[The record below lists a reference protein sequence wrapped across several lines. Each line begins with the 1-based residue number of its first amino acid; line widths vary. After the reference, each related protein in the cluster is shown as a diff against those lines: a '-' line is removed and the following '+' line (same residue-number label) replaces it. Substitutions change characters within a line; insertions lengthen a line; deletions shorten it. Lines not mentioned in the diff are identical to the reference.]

1 MEMHLIIL
9 ALLFGGAGFSVWY
22 STQMKKANLCE
33 LERKL
38 DLQRFELT
46 GGLGKATAAGVWKGT
61 RIWVEALPSGP
72 SLPSA
77 IHYRMEHR
85 SNFTADIRPGPGLAE
100 EVRNRASPATQEE
113 KDTARPWR
121 ARLTEEE
128 QAIIDQRRSAATEE
142 AIPKERFRV
151 SSPKADLVAQYL
163 AEGKRSQDIAELFA
177 EGMTLV
183 SVGFT
188 EVTLVKSP
196 YGAVDMTP
204 KVVESRL
211 KTLRDLRV
219 E

>member
-1 MEMHLIIL
+1 VEMHLVIV
-9 ALLFGGAGFSVWY
+9 AVLLGIAGVSVWY

-33 LERKL
+33 LEHGL

-46 GGLGKATAAGVWKGT
+46 GGLGKATVTGVWRGT

-85 SNFTADIRPGPGLAE
+85 SGFTADIRPGAGLAE
-100 EVRNRASPATQEE
+100 EFRSRARSATKEE
-113 KDTARPWR
+113 DTARPWR

-128 QAIIDQRRSAATEE
+128 QAIIDQRRGATAGE
-142 AIPKERFRV
+142 AVPKERFRV
-151 SSPKADLVAQYL
+151 SSPKADLVGQYL
-163 AEGKRSQDIAELFA
+163 AEGTRAQDIADLFA
-177 EGMTLV
+177 EGIAMV
-183 SVGFT
+183 SVGYT
-188 EVTLVKSP
+188 EVALVKSP

-211 KTLRDLRV
+211 KCLKGLRV

>member
-1 MEMHLIIL
+1 LEIHLTVL
-9 ALLFGGAGFSVWY
+9 AVLLGVAAASVWY
-22 STQMKKANLCE
+22 STQMKKNYLFE
-33 LERKL
+33 LEQGL

-46 GGLGKATAAGVWKGT
+46 GGLGKATVSGVWRGT

-85 SNFTADIRPGPGLAE
+85 SSFTADIRPGAGLAE
-100 EVRNRASPATQEE
+100 EIRNRARPKAEE
-113 KDTARPWR
+113 DDTARPWR

-128 QAIIDQRRSAATEE
+128 QAIIDQRRGVVSGE
-142 AIPKERFRV
+142 AVPKERFRV
-151 SSPKADLVAQYL
+151 SSPKADQVGQYL
-163 AEGKRSQDIAELFA
+163 AQGTRAQDIAALFA
-177 EGMTLV
+177 EGIAMV

-188 EVTLVKSP
+188 EVALVKSP
-196 YGAVDMTP
+196 YAAVDMTP

-211 KTLRDLRV
+211 RLLRTLRV